1 MKKHSVLKCALKGAV
16 ALGAGYA
23 VFSSVAKKKQALEAI
38 DEDLHTD
45 VYPDA
50 GKGSLFRDKTFY
62 EAKLKPA
69 ADKALSLA
77 GLVALSP
84 LYGLISAAI
93 YIDDPGSVIFTQKRV
108 GADKKY
114 FHLHKFRSMKM
125 STPHDVPTHMLEDPE
140 SYITR
145 VGKFLRKSSLDE
157 LPQVWD
163 IFVGN
168 MSIIGPRPALWNQS
182 DLVAER
188 DKYGANYV
196 KPGLTGLAQISGR
209 DELEIETKAKF
220 DGDYVQALGE
230 GNISGIAEDVKCFV
244 GTIASV
250 IKHEGVVEGG
260 TGRKED

>member
-1 MKKHSVLKCALKGAV
+1 MKEHKILKCALKGAV
-16 ALGAGYA
+16 VFGAGYA
-23 VFSSVAKKKQALEAI
+23 VLGSIAKKKKAIEAN
-38 DEDLHTD
+38 DEDLKTD
-45 VYPDA
+45 VYENA
-50 GKGSLFRDKTFY
+50 GKGSLFRDKTLY
-62 EAKLKPA
+62 EAKIKPA

-84 LYGLISAAI
+84 VYGIISAAI

-108 GADKKY
+108 GEDKKY

-125 STPHDVPTHMLEDPE
+125 STPHDVPTHMLENPE
-140 SYITR
+140 AYITR
-145 VGKFLRKSSLDE
+145 VGKILRKYSLDE
-157 LPQVWD
+157 LPQIWD
-163 IFVGN
+163 IFMGD
-168 MSIIGPRPALWNQS
+168 MSVIGPRPALWNQN

-188 DKYGANYV
+188 EKYGANNV

-220 DGDYVQALGE
+220 DGEYVQALSQ
-230 GNISGIAEDVKCFV
+230 GNISGITEDIKCFT